1 MSSLI
6 PGVSVDV
13 RTFPVAPNVSG
24 SGGTVGFV
32 GDFVFGPLN
41 EIISINSPSEINSKL
56 GGLGKA
62 DARALYAILLQR
74 PKALK
79 V

>member
-1 MSSLI
+1 
-6 PGVSVDV
+6 
-13 RTFPVAPNVSG
+13 
-24 SGGTVGFV
+24 
-32 GDFVFGPLN
+32 LN

-79 V
+79 VVRVAGSSADYATKTLLAAGEADSLTLTANTKELTETT

>member
-32 GDFVFGPLN
+32 GDFVFGP
-41 EIISINSPSEINSKL
+41 
-56 GGLGKA
+56 
-62 DARALYAILLQR
+62 
-74 PKALK
+74 
-79 V
+79 